1 MNIILMILLISV
13 LILVHEAGH
22 FLAAKMIGIKVDKFG
37 FGLPI
42 GPTLY
47 KKQIGETEFLIHACL
62 LGGYVSF
69 PDDEEN
75 CDLPQDSPLRFS
87 NKPVGQRAIVI
98 SAGVISNIIF
108 AYIAIMLIA
117 FHWGFLPA
125 NSYNLTFSKNMDD
138 VLESV
143 KNAELQ
149 AGDIFYSINDTLVT
163 YPVVYEKYTQFSK
176 EKDGFVSAAKVNET
190 EEKLKQLN
198 PDLAD
203 KKNIAQGTVVL
214 LPEPSDEAPVKLTN
228 DQIIGFEQYKPN
240 EIELSDFHKKIRD
253 EYENQEQITVEEPM
267 ELRDLAIAIS
277 DTRKPLTIVFKRGNE
292 NIVLNNIYP
301 NKDGKL
307 GIEIA
312 LSENVV
318 PTKTPRAIISKSI
331 HYVNYNI
338 GLTVYGLKKIFMGK
352 IPLQEMRGIVAITK
366 IGGDVI
372 AHYGLYKAI
381 ILTAIISIN
390 LAIVN
395 ILPIPV
401 LDGGHLFFLFI
412 EKVVGKPVSKKV
424 SEKINMFFFFLLV
437 ALMVVMIINDS
448 IAIFTKQI

>member
-37 FGLPI
+37 FGLPL

-75 CDLPQDSPLRFS
+75 CDLPADSPLRFS

-98 SAGVISNIIF
+98 AAGVLSNIIF
-108 AYIAIMLIA
+108 AYVAIMLIA

-125 NSYNLTFSKNMDD
+125 NSYNLSFSKNMEDA
-138 VLESV
+138 LESV

-149 AGDIFYSINDTLVT
+149 KGDIFYSINDTLVT
-163 YPVVYEKYTQFSK
+163 YPVVYEKYTQYSK
-176 EKDGFVSAAKVNET
+176 EKDGFVSESKINET
-190 EEKLKQLN
+190 VEKLKQLN
-198 PDLAD
+198 PEIGETIEA
-203 KKNIAQGTVVL
+203 GTEIL

-228 DQIIGFEQYKPN
+228 DQVIGFEQYKPD
-240 EIELSDFHKKIRD
+240 EIELSEKQKQMRD
-253 EYENQEQITVEEPM
+253 EFENQEQVTLQENTT
-267 ELRDLAIAIS
+267 LQDLATAIS
-277 DTRKPLTIVFKRGNE
+277 DTRKPLTIVFKRGEE

-318 PTKTPRAIISKSI
+318 PTKTLRAIVGKSV

-401 LDGGHLFFLFI
+401 LDGGHLFFLLL
-412 EKVVGKPVSKKV
+412 EKIMGKPVSKKV

>member
-1 MNIILMILLISV
+1 MILLISV

-22 FLAAKMIGIKVDKFG
+22 FIAAKMIGIKVDKFG
-37 FGLPI
+37 FGLPL

-75 CDLPQDSPLRFS
+75 CDLPPDSPLRFS

-98 SAGVISNIIF
+98 AAGVLSNIIF
-108 AYIAIMLIA
+108 AYVAIMLIA

-125 NSYNLTFSKNMDD
+125 NSYNLSFSKNMDD

-149 AGDIFYSINDTLVT
+149 PGDIFYSINDTLVT
-163 YPVVYEKYTQFSK
+163 YPVVYEKYTQYSK
-176 EKDGFVSAAKVNET
+176 EKDGFVSASKINET
-190 EEKLKQLN
+190 VEKLKQLN
-198 PDLAD
+198 PEIGETIEA
-203 KKNIAQGTVVL
+203 GTEIL
-214 LPEPSDEAPVKLTN
+214 LPEPSDEAPVKLNN
-228 DQIIGFEQYKPN
+228 DQVIGFEQYKPD
-240 EIELSDFHKKIRD
+240 EIELSEKQKQMRD
-253 EYENQEQITVEEPM
+253 EFENQEQIIVQEETT
-267 ELRDLAIAIS
+267 LKDIATAIS
-277 DTRKPLTIVFKRGNE
+277 DTRKPLTIVFKRGEE

-318 PTKTPRAIISKSI
+318 STKTLRSIIGKSV

-401 LDGGHLFFLFI
+401 LDGGHLFFLML
-412 EKVVGKPVSKKV
+412 EKIMGKPVSKKV

>member
-22 FLAAKMIGIKVDKFG
+22 FIAAKMVGMRVDKFG

-42 GPTLY
+42 GPTLF
-47 KKQIGETEFLIHACL
+47 KKKFGETEFLIHACL

-69 PDDEEN
+69 PDDEED
-75 CDLPQDSPLRFS
+75 CDLPADSPLRFS
-87 NKPVGQRAIVI
+87 NKPVGQRAFVI
-98 SAGVISNIIF
+98 SAGVVANVLF
-108 AYIAIMLIA
+108 AYFSIMLIA

-125 NSYNLTFSKNMDD
+125 NSYNLAFSKNMPD

-143 KNAELQ
+143 KSAELQ
-149 AGDIFYSINDTLVT
+149 KGDIFYSINDTIVT
-163 YPVVYEKYTQFSK
+163 YPVVYEKYTQYSK
-176 EKDGFVSAAKVNET
+176 EKDGFVSEAKVNET
-190 EEKLKQLN
+190 IEKLVQLN
-198 PDLAD
+198 PDLEN
-203 KKNIAQGTVVL
+203 KKNIVQGTTVL
-214 LPEPSDEAPVKLTN
+214 LPEASDETPVKLTN

-253 EYENQEQITVEEPM
+253 AYENKEQITIEEPM

-292 NIVLNNIYP
+292 QIVLNNIYP

-312 LSENVV
+312 LSENVTA
-318 PTKTPRAIISKSI
+318 TKTPKAIITKSI
-331 HYVNYNI
+331 KYVNYNI

-401 LDGGHLFFLFI
+401 LDGGHLFFLLI
-412 EKVVGKPVSKKV
+412 EKIVGKPVSKNIL
-424 SEKINMFFFFLLV
+424 EKINMFFFFLLV
-437 ALMVVMIINDS
+437 ALMVVMIINDAV
-448 IAIFTKQI
+448 AIFTKQI